1 MKYIIEYSEKQHCF
15 HLNHKD
21 STGKIRHELF
31 TNDYRPITIVDQD
44 TAENNKE
51 LEDLM
56 YKLRIENS
64 TYEKAAREIL
74 SLLA

>member
-1 MKYIIEYSEKQHCF
+1 M
-15 HLNHKD
+15 NHKD
-21 STGKIRHELF
+21 LTGKIRHELF
-31 TNDYRPITIVDQD
+31 TNGYRPITIVDED

-74 SLLA
+74 TLLA